1 MSLLSGFDVSLNEI
15 RVLGDASRAA
25 FAGGSVPVGWNVV
38 TPGALGLGGQ
48 YQDGNYFRGGSSGAS
63 AIVLRQGNEYIV
75 SFRGT
80 DGADDV
86 SRYFELYTGQYIN
99 HFAPLL
105 NALAAQAPSDATF
118 SFTGASLGGGATNL
132 MAKIAATA
140 FEGRFA
146 DATFVAF
153 ASPNITNAQGI
164 LNIGFENDPV
174 YKAVGLYKDFSS
186 SLDNLVLATA
196 EYMAGNT
203 NGRDP
208 FSMSAHTAS
217 VGFEAVSRLAASAFY
232 DLMRPDSVVV
242 FDATGGLV
250 QDSTPGRS
258 RASVFYLGEN
268 VGDHIA
274 GRDGKDY
281 IEGFGGND
289 VLNGGK
295 GNDQIRGGAGDDR
308 LLGGAGKDILLGD
321 LGADTYVFAASGTK
335 NIDQILDYDFNQGD
349 RIDLSALL
357 DANFGQSSLVT
368 DFVRVISSGENFLL
382 QIDADGLSGGA
393 KFAGVATLSGYASNP
408 SAQVL
413 VFFEQQAQQL
423 TV

>member
-25 FAGGSVPVGWNVV
+25 FAGGSAPAGWSVI

-48 YQDGNYFRGGSSGAS
+48 YQDGNHFRGGSTGAS

-140 FEGRFA
+140 YGGRFA

-153 ASPNITNAQGI
+153 ASPNISNAEGI

-203 NGRDP
+203 NGREP

-217 VGFEAVSRLAASAFY
+217 VGFEAVNRLAASAFY

-250 QDSTPGRS
+250 QDLTPGRS
-258 RASVFYLGEN
+258 KASVFYLGEN
-268 VGDHIA
+268 AGDHIA

-289 VLNGGK
+289 VLKGGK
-295 GNDQIRGGAGDDR
+295 GNDQIRGGTGDDR

-321 LGADTYVFAASGTK
+321 LGADTYVFAETGSK
-335 NIDQILDYDFNQGD
+335 NIDQILDYDFDQGD

-357 DANFGQSSLVT
+357 DANFGQFSLVT
-368 DFVRVISSGENFLL
+368 DFVRVISSDENFLL
-382 QIDADGLSGGA
+382 QIDADGLSRGV
-393 KFAGVATLSGYASNP
+393 KFADVATLSGHASNP